1 MLTSTLRQ
9 IILSKSTRQSI
20 SALNPLIL
28 TRSYGCMVHADT
40 VPIVVTDGN
49 AADLLSTATPAV
61 GLTNGP
67 DGLVESPVSQ
77 SVVARSGN
85 KSAYNRREELKNAQR
100 IVVKMGSAVI
110 TRDDE
115 CGLALGRLAS
125 IVEQVSELQ
134 QSGRQMLIVSSGAVA
149 FGRQKL
155 RQELVMSMSMRQT
168 LRGPAGMQTD
178 KRACAASGMPGLMSL
193 YEQLF
198 QQYGITVAQVLLTK
212 PDIDDP
218 QRRRNL
224 QATIESLLRL
234 NIIPI
239 VNANDAVAPDPK
251 LNMHISDNDSLAS
264 RLAGEISAD
273 LLIILSNVNGVYS
286 GPPEQEGSRL
296 LNFYCPTESSSVT
309 FGSNSKY
316 GTGGMEAKGQDSRRV
331 QACVKALEHG
341 VATVI
346 TNGLLNNAIT
356 SVVYGKKVGTMFCSD
371 SLQEGTPVEQIAAK
385 AKESGRLLANI
396 SNEDRAKMVRHMADL
411 LLAREGDIIE
421 ANRADLHNATAEELE
436 PALLDRLK
444 ITKGKLMD
452 LHAGLNQIADSAR
465 FLIGRVLRRTKLA
478 EQLYLEQTTVPIGSL
493 LVIFESRPDCLPQVA
508 GLSMAS
514 GNSLL
519 LKGGREAEETNK
531 LLHSLVQEALGTQG
545 YELRDAV
552 TLVRSREDVAELLQL
567 RELIDLVIPRGSSD
581 LVRKM
586 QELSKGIPVLG
597 HAEGICHVFVDRN
610 CDEKMALDIV
620 RDSKCDYPA
629 ACNAVETIL
638 VHRDH
643 INTPFFDSLCGML
656 KSEGV
661 KLHAG
666 PKLQSL
672 LKFGPPAAESLKF
685 EYGRLECTLEVVDNV
700 EEAVSHIIR
709 YGSGHT
715 DSIVTNDDKAAGYF
729 LTQVDS
735 ACVFHNSSTRFA
747 DGYRFGLGAEVGIST
762 GRIHAR
768 GPVGVE
774 GLLTTKW
781 ILRGHGHCVQQ
792 FKEGGPFQFVH
803 EPMEIID
810 TKIPIFGV
818 EKEQQQTIFGGFHPK
833 TENIVEDDIEFPKK
847 ETAIF
852 G

>member
-1 MLTSTLRQ
+1 MLTSTFRQ
-9 IILSKSTRQSI
+9 IIHSSPFRQSL
-20 SALNPLIL
+20 SALNPLYSFSFQPA

-40 VPIVVTDGN
+40 VPIVLTDGN

-85 KSAYNRREELKNAQR
+85 KSSFNRREELKNAQR

-296 LNFYCPTESSSVT
+296 LNFYSPTESSSVT

-331 QACVKALEHG
+331 QACVKALQHG

-396 SNEDRAKMVRHMADL
+396 SNEERAKMVRHMADL
-411 LLAREGDIIE
+411 LLAREADIIE

-478 EQLYLEQTTVPIGSL
+478 EQLYLV
-493 LVIFESRPDCLPQVA
+493 
-508 GLSMAS
+508 
-514 GNSLL
+514 
-519 LKGGREAEETNK
+519 
-531 LLHSLVQEALGTQG
+531 
-545 YELRDAV
+545 
-552 TLVRSREDVAELLQL
+552 
-567 RELIDLVIPRGSSD
+567 
-581 LVRKM
+581 
-586 QELSKGIPVLG
+586 
-597 HAEGICHVFVDRN
+597 
-610 CDEKMALDIV
+610 
-620 RDSKCDYPA
+620 
-629 ACNAVETIL
+629 
-638 VHRDH
+638 
-643 INTPFFDSLCGML
+643 
-656 KSEGV
+656 
-661 KLHAG
+661 
-666 PKLQSL
+666 
-672 LKFGPPAAESLKF
+672 
-685 EYGRLECTLEVVDNV
+685 
-700 EEAVSHIIR
+700 
-709 YGSGHT
+709 
-715 DSIVTNDDKAAGYF
+715 
-729 LTQVDS
+729 
-735 ACVFHNSSTRFA
+735 
-747 DGYRFGLGAEVGIST
+747 
-762 GRIHAR
+762 
-768 GPVGVE
+768 
-774 GLLTTKW
+774 
-781 ILRGHGHCVQQ
+781 
-792 FKEGGPFQFVH
+792 
-803 EPMEIID
+803 
-810 TKIPIFGV
+810 
-818 EKEQQQTIFGGFHPK
+818 
-833 TENIVEDDIEFPKK
+833 
-847 ETAIF
+847 
-852 G
+852 

>member
-9 IILSKSTRQSI
+9 IILSKSIRHSI
-20 SALNPLIL
+20 TALNPLIL
-28 TRSYGCMVHADT
+28 TTSAARSYGCMVHADT
-40 VPIVVTDGN
+40 VPIVLTDGN

-61 GLTNGP
+61 GLTYGP
-67 DGLVESPVSQ
+67 DGHVESPVSQ

-85 KSAYNRREELKNAQR
+85 KSAFNHREELKNAQR

-316 GTGGMEAKGQDSRRV
+316 GTGGMEAKV

-411 LLAREGDIIE
+411 LLARESDIIE

-747 DGYRFGLGAEVGIST
+747 DGYRFGLGAEVNIWSLNCKLNPVWFKIYLLGFSGI
-762 GRIHAR
+762 
-768 GPVGVE
+768 
-774 GLLTTKW
+774 
-781 ILRGHGHCVQQ
+781 
-792 FKEGGPFQFVH
+792 
-803 EPMEIID
+803 
-810 TKIPIFGV
+810 
-818 EKEQQQTIFGGFHPK
+818 
-833 TENIVEDDIEFPKK
+833 
-847 ETAIF
+847 
-852 G
+852 